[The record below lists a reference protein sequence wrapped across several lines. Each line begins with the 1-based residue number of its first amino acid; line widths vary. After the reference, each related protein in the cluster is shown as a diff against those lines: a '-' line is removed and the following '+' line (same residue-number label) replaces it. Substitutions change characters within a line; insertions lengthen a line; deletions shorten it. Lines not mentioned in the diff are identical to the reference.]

1 MAQYVW
7 LLSLSPLSQVSKL
20 SSKDASADATFVASI
35 HLGVSA
41 SSLLLT
47 NIVSLAASVLPLVQC
62 FVKQKWAVA
71 FVASDSDA
79 VCFARFLRLALGVF
93 YGEEVSGGKQ
103 CLLNV
108 LIKWTD
114 NVMTGLVFTA
124 SSYSTHHSG
133 VWCANDWHR
142 QLVLL
147 GRSVRNEHSSQM
159 WKRDLEAGEVC
170 EVHPCLPTIV
180 PPCMRRNVNLFILL
194 IRVTRFMWTMRAAN
208 GSN

>member
-1 MAQYVW
+1 VW

-20 SSKDASADATFVASI
+20 SSKEASTDSTDVASI
-35 HLGVSA
+35 HLDVSG
-41 SSLLLT
+41 SSQLLT

-71 FVASDSDA
+71 FVASDSDT
-79 VCFARFLRLALGVF
+79 VCVARFLRLAVGVF

-103 CLLNV
+103 CVLNV
-108 LIKWTD
+108 LIKWTG

-147 GRSVRNEHSSQM
+147 DSSVRNGLSSGM
-159 WKRDLEAGEVC
+159 WKREAGEVC
-170 EVHPCLPTIV
+170 EVHPCLHAQK
-180 PPCMRRNVNLFILL
+180 F
-194 IRVTRFMWTMRAAN
+194 
-208 GSN
+208 